1 MGSLQEQQMLVTA
14 EPFLQTHRG
23 FSLNEKLDHDV
34 NGNTKA
40 RVELSALFLRTIL
53 QPAFPN
59 D

>member
-1 MGSLQEQQMLVTA
+1 MGSLQEQQMLITA
-14 EPFLQTHRG
+14 EPFLQTHSG
-23 FSLNEKLDHDV
+23 LSLIEKLDHDF